1 MLENM
6 DWVNMIGQVGF
17 PILVSIYLLHRME
30 RKLDQLSQSIME
42 LAMSLK

>member
-1 MLENM
+1 MESM

-30 RKLDQLSQSIME
+30 KKLDQLSQSIIE

>member
-1 MLENM
+1 MENM

-17 PILVSIYLLHRME
+17 PILVTLYLLHRME
-30 RKLDQLSQSIME
+30 KKLDQLSQSIQD

>member
-1 MLENM
+1 MESM

-30 RKLDQLSQSIME
+30 RKLDQLSQSIND